1 MVKKGMEDAVKE
13 INKAYGY
20 KKDDQITMTFE
31 GPDNEEDVETQINTI
46 DAVIAENPDVL
57 CISASDM
64 DSCEAQLEAAKENG
78 IPVIA
83 FDSNVAEKKTGE
95 GISGNR

>member
-1 MVKKGMEDAVKE
+1 
-13 INKAYGY
+13 
-20 KKDDQITMTFE
+20 MTFE

-64 DSCEAQLEAAKENG
+64 DSCEAQLEAAKE
-78 IPVIA
+78 IE
-83 FDSNVAEKKTGE
+83 F
-95 GISGNR
+95 RL